1 MKLVRFG
8 PRGQEKPGI
17 RAADGRIKDVSAHVR
32 DYDHAFFAA
41 DGLARLRD
49 LAADAA
55 TLPDVSA
62 DARLGPPVARPRNV
76 FAIGLN
82 YSDHA
87 KETGAAIPSEPILFM
102 KATSAICGPHDPILI
117 PRGSRKTDWEVEL
130 GLVIGRDARSL
141 PSKEAARECVA
152 GFCVANDVSERAFQL
167 ERGGQWSKGKSCDSF
182 LPLGPWLVTAD
193 EVDDPQRLD
202 LRLEVNGVSR
212 QHGSTATMIFDV
224 WQIVHYLSQFLTLEA
239 GDVVITGTPP
249 GVGMAMK
256 PPVYLAAG
264 DVVTLSIDGLG
275 SQRSV
280 CENAPIFDG
289 SATAT

>member
-8 PRGQEKPGI
+8 PRGQERPGLVT
-17 RAADGRIKDVSAHVR
+17 AAGSIKDVSAHVR
-32 DYDHAFFAA
+32 DYDHGFFA
-41 DGLARLRD
+41 DGGLTMLRD
-49 LAADAA
+49 LANRADE
-55 TLPDVSA
+55 LPDAPAGV
-62 DARLGPPVARPRNV
+62 RVGPPVARPRNV

-102 KATSAICGPHDPILI
+102 KATGAVCGPHDPILI
-117 PRGSRKTDWEVEL
+117 PRGSKKTDWEVEL
-130 GLVIGRDARSL
+130 GLVIGRDARYL
-141 PSKEAARECVA
+141 PSKDAARECIA
-152 GFCVANDVSERAFQL
+152 GYCVANDVSEREFQI
-167 ERGGQWSKGKSCDSF
+167 ERGGQWSKGKSCDNF

-193 EVDDPQRLD
+193 EVADPQRLG

-212 QHGSTATMIFDV
+212 QHGTTATMIFDV
-224 WQIVHYLSQFLTLEA
+224 WHIVHYLSQFLTLEA

-249 GVGMAMK
+249 GVGMGMK
-256 PPVYLAAG
+256 PPVYLTAG

-280 CENAPIFDG
+280 CEDA
-289 SATAT
+289 